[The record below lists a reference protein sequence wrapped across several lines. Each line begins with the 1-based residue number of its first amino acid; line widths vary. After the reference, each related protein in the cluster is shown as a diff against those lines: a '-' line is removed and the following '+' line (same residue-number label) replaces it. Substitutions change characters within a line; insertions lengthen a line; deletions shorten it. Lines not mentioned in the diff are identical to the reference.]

1 MSDISKGVLIY
12 NEWFEAMRA
21 LDPDDFKAVMLAIY
35 DSQIHNTPPPEFEGV
50 ARAIAAIILPYIE
63 RRKQQAQRG
72 RAGAVAR
79 YSKEGDPPADD
90 TCSIGTASSAAISQ
104 NEIKSNKTKS
114 TYTQIKS
121 NEFAY
126 PTATGGKAATGG
138 RDSNGGYAAYKKA
151 PDEIRS
157 FDTNDFFEAAV
168 KRSLGETQGLL
179 P

>member
-1 MSDISKGVLIY
+1 MSDINKGVLIY
-12 NEWFEAMRA
+12 NEWFEAMRD
-21 LDPDDFKAVMLAIY
+21 LNPDDFKAVVLAIY

-63 RRKQQAQRG
+63 RRKQQARRG
-72 RAGAVAR
+72 RAGAAAR
-79 YSKEGDPPADD
+79 YSKEGDQLPDD
-90 TCSIGTASSAAISQ
+90 TCATGAANSTADSTANSQ

-114 TYTQIKS
+114 TYNQIKS
-121 NEFAY
+121 NGSAH
-126 PTATGGKAATGG
+126 PSAAGE
-138 RDSNGGYAAYKKA
+138 RVSSGGYAAYKKA

-168 KRSLGETQGLL
+168 KRSLGEAQGLL